1 MDIKIFPSLN
11 LQEQT
16 SIREEIEKIYSE
28 ERLTLIRN
36 INITKDI
43 LSKKDEPSLL
53 SKLRN
58 EDLKDQKKVMLAYHF
73 YEQPIIIDPDNQA
86 SNWMCKVFPNKHIRY
101 VKKSF
106 PGAMKIVEDT
116 MKYG

>member
-1 MDIKIFPSLN
+1 
-11 LQEQT
+11 
-16 SIREEIEKIYSE
+16 
-28 ERLTLIRN
+28 
-36 INITKDI
+36 
-43 LSKKDEPSLL
+43 
-53 SKLRN
+53 
-58 EDLKDQKKVMLAYHF
+58 MLAYHF